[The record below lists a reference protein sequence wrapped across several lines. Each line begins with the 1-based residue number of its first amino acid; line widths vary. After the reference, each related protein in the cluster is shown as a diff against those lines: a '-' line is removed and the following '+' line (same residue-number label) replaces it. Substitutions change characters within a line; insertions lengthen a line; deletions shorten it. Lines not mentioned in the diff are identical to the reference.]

1 MKHFVIF
8 LILTLEIEMN
18 YSSIDWL
25 PLITGLFFS
34 TLGFLA
40 YLKINSWR
48 EKNLSNQDHSLNS
61 ILIIKHRLTGVL
73 VFGILPYIVLVS
85 GSGTTDLTNITG
97 EFSNNMWTWFIPVS
111 GLVIFLSYINSGRQD
126 NLDFYPQIRKKEWNS
141 ELVFISAITWT
152 AYLLA
157 YEFLF
162 RGLLFFPLLDIFGLW
177 PAIII
182 NTSIYTI
189 VHIPKGKKE
198 TIGAIPAGVILCLL
212 VYTTGS
218 FWIAFFIHV
227 TMALSNEWFS
237 LKKHPEM
244 RVVRK

>member
-1 MKHFVIF
+1 
-8 LILTLEIEMN
+8 MN

-25 PLITGLFFS
+25 PLITGLLFS

-40 YLKINSWR
+40 YLQINARR
-48 EKNLSNQDHSLNS
+48 EKKNLNPVHSENS
-61 ILIIKHRLTGVL
+61 MLVIKHRLTGVII
-73 VFGILPYIVLVS
+73 FGILPVIILIS
-85 GSGTTDLTNITG
+85 ASGTTDLTNISG
-97 EFSNNMWTWFIPVS
+97 EFSNKIWTWLIPVS
-111 GLVIFLSYINSGRQD
+111 GLAIFLSSVNSGRQD
-126 NLDFYPQIRKKEWNS
+126 NLDMYPQIRKKEWNS
-141 ELVFISAITWT
+141 ELLIISAISWI

-162 RGLLFFPLLDIFGLW
+162 RGLLFFPLLDIVGLW

-182 NTSIYTI
+182 NTSIYSI

-198 TIGAIPAGVILCLL
+198 TFGAIPAGVILCLL

-227 TMALSNEWFS
+227 VMALSNEWFS
-237 LKKHPEM
+237 IKKHPEM
-244 RVVRK
+244 RIVRK